1 MSQKKMFKVLAMFP
15 FSKTGGERGTR
26 WMRVGTGF
34 ENKDSSVNIHL
45 DLIPKNFELQL
56 RELDEDD
63 LRKRDPAGSAP
74 FVRSTAPAGRSP
86 IASPNDAVP
95 F

>member
-1 MSQKKMFKVLAMFP
+1 MTQKKMFKVLAMLP
-15 FSKTGGERGTR
+15 FTKPTGEKGTR

-34 ENKDSSVNIHL
+34 ENRDSSVNIHL

-56 RELDEDD
+56 REFDEEE
-63 LRKRDPAGSAP
+63 LRKREPSSDAG
-74 FVRSTAPAGRSP
+74 FVPSTIPPLGANGTAP
-86 IASPNDAVP
+86 DATR

>member
-1 MSQKKMFKVLAMFP
+1 VLQKKMFKVLAMLP
-15 FSKTGGERGTR
+15 YTKPTGEKGTR

-34 ENKDSSVNIHL
+34 ENKDSSVNIQL
-45 DLIPKNFELQL
+45 DLMPKNFELHV

-63 LRKRDPAGSAP
+63 LRKRDPSESPYGRAAP
-74 FVRSTAPAGRSP
+74 PARSP